1 MNYLV
6 FHHGSYYFQLRVP
19 VDLRGLHGN
28 IVRVHLQTQEA
39 AMAKVLALR
48 LASEW
53 FTRFDADRFT
63 GGQGA
68 SVPAFVPS
76 ALTPPPS
83 SDLQPPSSGKPEAL
97 AVPKALPV
105 TAKTTPSPSTLVDGD
120 LLLMWQRLDPGR
132 APSTVKDMHAAV
144 RSFRRSCK
152 SPFASTTRLD
162 ISQYR
167 DWLLNT
173 QKLARKTVSKQV
185 GMISTLLQVGY
196 DAGLLSQN
204 VGRGLKIPR
213 SDVPTLIRRSFT
225 AEELTRLF
233 ALPIYRSG
241 IRPAGAGGEAC
252 IWIPMIALVTGARLE
267 EIAQLRTSDL
277 TQHPEHG
284 PILRVTDEDDSQRL
298 KNEGSRRIIP
308 LHPDFIATGFL
319 DYVEAVREAGHAWL
333 FPALE
338 VDHDG
343 RRGANFGKWFLRQL
357 RSPSGVGVLD
367 PRLVFHSFRHG
378 FKTMCRAAGISED
391 VHDALTG
398 HVSGA
403 VSRRYGEMPLA
414 PLVEAIGKIRLPVKL
429 PKIREGVRYD

>member
-19 VDLRGLHGN
+19 VDLRGRHGN

-53 FTRFDADRFT
+53 FTRFDADRCT
-63 GGQGA
+63 GGQNA

-83 SDLQPPSSGKPEAL
+83 ESL
-97 AVPKALPV
+97 AVPKARP
-105 TAKTTPSPSTLVDGD
+105 AKTTPRPSTLADEN
-120 LLLMWQRLDPGR
+120 LLLMWHRLDPDR

-144 RSFRRSCK
+144 RSFRRNCK
-152 SPFASTTRLD
+152 SPFALITRLD

-167 DWLLNT
+167 DWLLNSN
-173 QKLARKTVSKQV
+173 KLARKTVSKQV

-196 DAGLLSQN
+196 DAGLLTQN

-241 IRPAGAGGEAC
+241 LRTAGAGGEAS

-298 KNEGSRRIIP
+298 KNEGSRRMIP

-319 DYVEAVREAGHAWL
+319 DYAESVREAGHAWL

-338 VDHDG
+338 VDHDC

-357 RSPSGVGVLD
+357 RSPRGVGVLD

-414 PLVEAIGKIRLPVKL
+414 PLVEAIGKIRLPVQL
-429 PKIREGVRYD
+429 PKIREGVRHD